1 MPPKRGEGVRGR
13 KKGEQDNP
21 RTGTPIINA
30 SQRSAIEDEQQQQQ
44 SSNMKQQFRIAPLI
58 VEVESLTKVKLSHLI
73 KTHLP
78 DVRVMNIQ
86 ANRSNSFTL
95 YANDV
100 K

>member
-44 SSNMKQQFRIAPLI
+44 SS
-58 VEVESLTKVKLSHLI
+58 
-73 KTHLP
+73 
-78 DVRVMNIQ
+78 
-86 ANRSNSFTL
+86 
-95 YANDV
+95 
-100 K
+100 